1 MATTRKSTTTTKE
14 KAETSTDVLALLE
27 EINKLKAELKEMKEN
42 TTTSVIGT
50 TELVEEPQEKM
61 IRFISLAKGSVML
74 KGTASKPYEI
84 EGQYNDRT
92 FTETEAKAIC
102 TLMGAYMRE
111 GFVYI
116 DDAQFVKSMGL
127 SEAYRHMLSPDTLK
141 DLFNKSPEI
150 VISAYENASEG
161 QKKII
166 MDMVIEKQSKGEVVD
181 ANILQRLGKLSG
193 VDLMSISDE
202 E

>member
-14 KAETSTDVLALLE
+14 KVETSADVLVLLE
-27 EINKLKAELKEMKEN
+27 EINKLKAELKEMKESKAEVN
-42 TTTSVIGT
+42 TLNGC
-50 TELVEEPQEKM
+50 EEEPQEKM
-61 IRFISLAKGSVML
+61 IRFVSLAKGSIML

-127 SEAYRHMLSPDTLK
+127 SEAYRNMLSPDTLK
-141 DLFNKSPEI
+141 DLFNKTPEI

-166 MDMVIEKQSKGEVVD
+166 MDMVIEKQNKGEVVD

>member
-14 KAETSTDVLALLE
+14 KAETSADVLALLE
-27 EINKLKAELKEMKEN
+27 EINKLRAELKEIKEN
-42 TTTSVIGT
+42 TTTSVVGT
-50 TELVEEPQEKM
+50 TELVEVPEEKM

-74 KGTASKPYEI
+74 KGTANRPYEI

-102 TLMGAYMRE
+102 TLMGGYMRE
-111 GFVYI
+111 GYVYI
-116 DDAQFVKSMGL
+116 DDAQFVKSVGL
-127 SEAYRHMLSPDTLK
+127 GEAYRNMLSPEALQN
-141 DLFNKSPEI
+141 LFDKSPE
-150 VISAYENASEG
+150 VVVSAYETASDG

-166 MDMVIEKQSKGEVVD
+166 LDMIFDKQNKGETVD
-181 ANILQRLGKLSG
+181 ANIVQRLSKLSG

>member
-1 MATTRKSTTTTKE
+1 MATTKKSTATTKE
-14 KAETSTDVLALLE
+14 KAETSADVLALLE
-27 EINKLKAELKEMKEN
+27 EINKLKAELKEMKEVKVEVN
-42 TTTSVIGT
+42 TPNGC
-50 TELVEEPQEKM
+50 EEEPQEKM

-127 SEAYRHMLSPDTLK
+127 SEAYRNMLSPDTLK
-141 DLFNKSPEI
+141 DLFNKTPET

-166 MDMVIEKQSKGEVVD
+166 MDMVIERQGKGVVVD